1 MKPAPPAQPP
11 LASGRCR
18 HLCCFSA
25 GSYHW
30 AHNLWG
36 LIIYLLFLPV
46 MLPSEVPRLT
56 TDSPVTV
63 FPGVWKLLSFLRL
76 PSWDGSPSIPLLSL
90 FLSLYFFLPPFEDNG
105 LLFWVPDVF
114 CQHSEVVL
122 WNLLSVQMFFW
133 WIYGGESGLHIL
145 FLCHVRTAPAFE
157 ILAFSSYIFS
167 PQNDVCKNVILKI
180 FL

>member
-1 MKPAPPAQPP
+1 
-11 LASGRCR
+11 
-18 HLCCFSA
+18 
-25 GSYHW
+25 
-30 AHNLWG
+30 
-36 LIIYLLFLPV
+36 
-46 MLPSEVPRLT
+46 MLPSVVPRLA
-56 TDSPVTV
+56 TDSPVRV
-63 FPGVWKLLSFLRL
+63 FSGVWKRLSFLRL
-76 PSWDGSPSIPLLSL
+76 PSRDGSPSHLFCLS
-90 FLSLYFFLPPFEDNG
+90 FLSLYFVLPPFEDNG

-133 WIYGGESGLHIL
+133 WIYGGESGLYTL

-180 FL
+180 FLKLKLESTWNPSFMWFAKNWT